1 MTILTYILVVLS
13 LGFSLPKPP
22 GILGALLD
30 YHLFGGKERKQKE
43 IRKWKILDEIEKEL
57 AKEGKTLHDEF
68 KLANKGKSKY
78 FKKS

>member
-1 MTILTYILVVLS
+1 MAILSFILLVL
-13 LGFSLPKPP
+13 LAGFCLPVPP
-22 GILGALLD
+22 GIFGILLD
-30 YHLFGGKERKQKE
+30 YHVFGGKEREQRE

-57 AKEGKTLHDEF
+57 VKEGKTLHDEF